1 MKILQEKEEY
11 LLRIIRDHLA
21 LNPLASIR
29 GMQKVVQE
37 MTGHSISDKYVS
49 RLMQKMRR
57 RAVIESDRKKLNE
70 SFAEVREKYRVLS
83 ENLMRTIYWNWESL
97 SIHGIQ
103 KPKEKERQSAIRL
116 LAQMQLALFKTELNM
131 GMFENRQLAMNE
143 MLKQGMLPTELH
155 EQIVGVFRTWKFSAI
170 AENNT
175 NKFLEE

>member
-1 MKILQEKEEY
+1 MKILREKEEY
-11 LLRIIRDHLA
+11 LFRIIRDHLA

-29 GMQKVVQE
+29 GMQKMVQE
-37 MTGHSISDKYVS
+37 TTGHSISDKYVS

-57 RAVIESDRKKLNE
+57 RAVVESDRKKLNE

-97 SIHGIQ
+97 NVYGIQ

-116 LAQMQLALFKTELNM
+116 LAQMQLALFKTELDI
-131 GMFENRQLAMNE
+131 GMFEDRQLAISE

-155 EQIVGVFRTWKFSAI
+155 EQIVGVFRAWKPSNYMV
-170 AENNT
+170 ESES
-175 NKFLEE
+175 KSL